1 MIIKKISF
9 FAASIISL
17 LIIQFLFLNN
27 SNSQENNSKRY
38 SEDSGILSIM
48 YHRFNENKYPSTN
61 IKMDIFDQQM
71 KSIKELGYEF
81 YDPKLFIS
89 QFGEPKKN
97 KLREVIGNGRI
108 VLFGLPG
115 AFTSTC
121 SKLHLPGFVAN
132 ADKIKAKGIEN
143 IFCLSVNDPY
153 VMNGWG
159 EINNTGDKIK
169 MLSDPYL
176 LFTKA
181 IGAEVDRNAKGM
193 GIRSNRYLMVIENF
207 TIVNIHVEKETK
219 ECGLTSAENLLNN
232 LI

>member
-1 MIIKKISF
+1 MKIKIKDQLPDTEIF
-9 FAASIISL
+9 Q
-17 LIIQFLFLNN
+17 LI
-27 SNSQENNSKRY
+27 
-38 SEDSGILSIM
+38 D
-48 YHRFNENKYPSTN
+48 
-61 IKMDIFDQQM
+61 
-71 KSIKELGYEF
+71 
-81 YDPKLFIS
+81 
-89 QFGEPKKN
+89 GEPQKSN
-97 KLREVIGNGRI
+97 LREIIGNGKI

-159 EINNTGDKIK
+159 EINNIGDKIK

-176 LFTKA
+176 VFTKA

-193 GIRSNRYLMVIENF
+193 GIRSSRYTMIIENMK
-207 TIVNIHVEKETK
+207 VLNIQEEEETK
-219 ECGLTSAENLLNN
+219 SCCISSAEGILD

>member
-1 MIIKKISF
+1 MKIQIKDQIPDT
-9 FAASIISL
+9 
-17 LIIQFLFLNN
+17 
-27 SNSQENNSKRY
+27 E
-38 SEDSGILSIM
+38 
-48 YHRFNENKYPSTN
+48 
-61 IKMDIFDQQM
+61 IFHLVD
-71 KSIKELGYEF
+71 
-81 YDPKLFIS
+81 
-89 QFGEPKKN
+89 GEPQKS
-97 KLREVIGNGRI
+97 KLKEIIGNGKI

-121 SKLHLPGFVAN
+121 SKFHLPGFVSN
-132 ADKIKAKGIEN
+132 ADKIKAKGVQD

-159 EINNTGDKIK
+159 EINNTGNKIK

-176 LFTKA
+176 FFTKA

-207 TIVNIHVEKETK
+207 TVVSIYVEKETK

>member
-1 MIIKKISF
+1 MKLKVKDQIPDT
-9 FAASIISL
+9 
-17 LIIQFLFLNN
+17 
-27 SNSQENNSKRY
+27 E
-38 SEDSGILSIM
+38 
-48 YHRFNENKYPSTN
+48 
-61 IKMDIFDQQM
+61 IFQLVD
-71 KSIKELGYEF
+71 
-81 YDPKLFIS
+81 
-89 QFGEPKKN
+89 GEPKKN
-97 KLREVIGNGRI
+97 KLRDIISNGKI

-121 SKLHLPGFVAN
+121 SKLHLPGFVSN

-159 EINNTGDKIK
+159 EINNTGSKIK

-181 IGAEVDRNAKGM
+181 IGAEVDRNSKGM

-207 TIVNIHVEKETK
+207 TVINIHEEKETK
-219 ECGLTSAENLLNN
+219 ECGLTSAETLLDS
-232 LI
+232 L